1 MKFLSAKFF
10 LVLVLVTAPIIYL
23 KIVYDMLPEK
33 IAVHFGADMQPD
45 RFGDKSE
52 LWNIILILMGVSFLL
67 YILMVN
73 LGKIDP
79 KNQSM
84 QSKDL
89 IEKIGL
95 SVVTFLSL
103 ISIYIIY
110 NSFNPTNGNFIFIL
124 LGGFF
129 AFLGN
134 FMYNVKPNYFVGIRL
149 PWTLENEENWRKT
162 HHLGGKIWVIGGLL
176 IVLTGILLSP
186 ALMYKILLPIL
197 LVIVLIPVI
206 FSYRYYEKSKN
217 K

>member
-1 MKFLSAKFF
+1 
-10 LVLVLVTAPIIYL
+10 
-23 KIVYDMLPEK
+23 
-33 IAVHFGADMQPD
+33 MQPD

-52 LWNIILILMGVSFLL
+52 LWNIIPILMGVSFLL

-110 NSFNPTNGNFIFIL
+110 NSYNPTIGNFIFIL

-149 PWTLENEENWRKT
+149 PWTLENEDNWRKT

-176 IVLTGILLSP
+176 IILTGILLSP

-197 LVIVLIPVI
+197 LIMVLIPVI

-217 K
+217 

>member
-1 MKFLSAKFF
+1 MKLLSAKFF

-23 KIVYDMLPEK
+23 KIVYDKIPEK
-33 IAVHFGADMQPD
+33 VAVHFGADMQPD

-52 LWNIILILMGVSFLL
+52 LWNIIPILMGVSFLL

-110 NSFNPTNGNFIFIL
+110 NSYNPTIGNFIFIL

-149 PWTLENEENWRKT
+149 PWTLENEDNWR
-162 HHLGGKIWVIGGLL
+162 
-176 IVLTGILLSP
+176 
-186 ALMYKILLPIL
+186 
-197 LVIVLIPVI
+197 
-206 FSYRYYEKSKN
+206 SKN
-217 K
+217 R

>member
-1 MKFLSAKFF
+1 MKLLSAKFF

-23 KIVYDMLPEK
+23 KIVYDKIPEK
-33 IAVHFGADMQPD
+33 VAVHFGADMQPD

-52 LWNIILILMGVSFLL
+52 LWNIIPILMGVSFLL

-110 NSFNPTNGNFIFIL
+110 NSYNPTIGNFIFIL

-149 PWTLENEENWRKT
+149 PWTLENEDNWRKT

-176 IVLTGILLSP
+176 IILTGILLSP

-197 LVIVLIPVI
+197 LIMVLIPVI

-217 K
+217 

>member
-1 MKFLSAKFF
+1 MKLLSAKFF

-23 KIVYDMLPEK
+23 KIVYDKIPEK
-33 IAVHFGADMQPD
+33 VAVHFGADMQPD

-52 LWNIILILMGVSFLL
+52 LWNIILILTGVSFLL

-110 NSFNPTNGNFIFIL
+110 NSYNPTIGNFIFIL

-149 PWTLENEENWRKT
+149 PWTLENEDNWRKT

-176 IVLTGILLSP
+176 IILTGILLSP

-197 LVIVLIPVI
+197 LVMVLIPVI

-217 K
+217 

>member
-1 MKFLSAKFF
+1 MKLISVKFF

-23 KIVYDMLPEK
+23 KIVYNKIPEK
-33 IAVHFGADMQPD
+33 VAVHFGADMQPD

-110 NSFNPTNGNFIFIL
+110 NSYNPTIGNFIFIL

-149 PWTLENEENWRKT
+149 PWTLENEDNWRKT

-176 IVLTGILLSP
+176 IILTGILLSP

-197 LVIVLIPVI
+197 LVMVLIPVI

-217 K
+217 

>member
-1 MKFLSAKFF
+1 MKLISVKFF

-23 KIVYDMLPEK
+23 KIVYDKLPEK
-33 IAVHFGADMQPD
+33 VAVHFGADMQPD

-52 LWNIILILMGVSFLL
+52 LWNIILILMGISFLL

-110 NSFNPTNGNFIFIL
+110 NSYNPTIGNFIFIL

-149 PWTLENEENWRKT
+149 PWTLENEDNWRKT

-197 LVIVLIPVI
+197 LIMVLIPVI

-217 K
+217 